1 MNKLE
6 SSSQLLF
13 ELLRFGSVGL
23 IATAVH
29 SGVYLTALHFM
40 IPQAAN
46 LGGYL
51 CALLVSYLGHAKVTF
66 RQSSQDAE
74 APSGRRWKFAIVSV
88 LGLFLNSVFV
98 YLCEHTL
105 ASAPWVAVIFIG
117 GVTPV
122 ITYIFLKLWVFT
134 RVRSR

>member
-6 SSSQLLF
+6 SPSQILF

-23 IATAVH
+23 IATAIH

-51 CALLVSYLGHAKVTF
+51 CALLVSYLGHGKVTF
-66 RQSSQDAE
+66 RQSAQDAE
-74 APSGRRWKFAIVSV
+74 APSGRRWKFAIVSM
-88 LGLFLNSVFV
+88 LGLFLNSAFV
-98 YLCEHTL
+98 YLCENVL

-117 GVTPV
+117 GITPA
-122 ITYIFLKLWVFT
+122 ITYIFLKLWVFAE
-134 RVRSR
+134 VRGQ